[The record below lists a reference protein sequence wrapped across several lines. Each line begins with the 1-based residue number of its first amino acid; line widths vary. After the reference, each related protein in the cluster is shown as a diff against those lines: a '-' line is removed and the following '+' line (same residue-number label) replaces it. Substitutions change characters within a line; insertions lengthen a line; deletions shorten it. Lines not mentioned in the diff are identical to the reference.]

1 VQNLEFQEFPLNERR
16 DTAKKV
22 HCSSSKVHFILDWSR
37 PNVQVLQDMGLGA
50 MYGVS
55 GIPFSGRRDKTK
67 NVLGSS
73 SKRPFIIDRHKLRYK
88 CCKSRSLSAEYG
100 VAGKSIQWKNRYS

>member
-1 VQNLEFQEFPLNERR
+1 
-16 DTAKKV
+16 
-22 HCSSSKVHFILDWSR
+22 
-37 PNVQVLQDMGLGA
+37 MGLGA

-73 SKRPFIIDRHKLRYK
+73 SKRPFIIDHHKLRYK